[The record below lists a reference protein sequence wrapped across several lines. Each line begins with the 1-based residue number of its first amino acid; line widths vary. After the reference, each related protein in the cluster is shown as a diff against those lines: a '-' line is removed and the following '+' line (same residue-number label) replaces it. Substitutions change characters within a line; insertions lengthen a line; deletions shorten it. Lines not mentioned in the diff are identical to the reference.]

1 MTRLLSFCLILI
13 AAASHAEQP
22 ADQAAQLLKAAAQ
35 LLGVGGD
42 ARSPAAA
49 GPWEAVHAVEGDG
62 LMLRGVAP
70 EVCSAAEIQAAR
82 TEVRLQASC
91 HRDGAAST
99 LIVFVAQ

>member
-1 MTRLLSFCLILI
+1 MIRFPLACLVLI
-13 AAASHAEQP
+13 AAASHAAQP
-22 ADQAAQLLKAAAQ
+22 ADEAAQLLKAAAQ

-62 LMLRGVAP
+62 LMLHDVAP
-70 EVCSAAEIQAAR
+70 EVCAAAEIQAAR
-82 TEVRLQASC
+82 AEVRLQASC

-99 LIVFVAQ
+99 LIVFIAQ